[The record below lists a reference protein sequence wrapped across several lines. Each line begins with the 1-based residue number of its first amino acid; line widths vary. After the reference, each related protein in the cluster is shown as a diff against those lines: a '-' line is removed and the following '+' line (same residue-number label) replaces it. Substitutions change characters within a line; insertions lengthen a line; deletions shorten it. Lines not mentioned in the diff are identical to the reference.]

1 MSDISAQP
9 IPDMGALLSSYGAN
23 QANIGQTQAN
33 TAYIQGPQTQQAQ
46 GAAGL
51 ANAQTG
57 LVQQQA
63 AKAGYEVQMIK
74 GAMEAMKNIGPTGK
88 SEQTGDQAPSDPTE
102 VGVAHSLNQKFG
114 FVDPMGPPGLQ
125 QYINATAWIN
135 PAEAQRAEEWR
146 KMLVAR
152 QTQSNQADAN
162 DIFQTA
168 STLSQN
174 GTEHPLTSLLSLK
187 DGSYLKNVGT
197 AIASDPDKSPE
208 EKDAAAKTA
217 IDAAA
222 KYSHQYTGR
231 EITPAG
237 DGFVDKATGMD
248 VHAPKIGLSSE
259 QQVEA
264 NKWLHTPQTMT
275 IDNRTATLTPAQLGI
290 KSPQDLLN
298 NKSAKFSVPPP
309 DDFKA
314 PPTPKPPAGAAG
326 AGSPG
331 QPPGTP
337 PAPGSNPNAPPG
349 QPGSTQ
355 PGPVSPS
362 QARNLPSSQG
372 GVPMPGLNTQ
382 QSDFVKQQPAGFPQ
396 VPGNQQLNPDDQK
409 QRDIYRKQA
418 EDLSKTTNTEYT
430 RAQDSLTQIKRINN
444 LLDTPGLTLGPG
456 SHEYSQV
463 RTILENWTGT
473 PAGQAGAYQVLS
485 KVLNASEM
493 NDLLQQFHTE
503 GAQVRLGAYESR
515 LIMEKLAANPNLTKG
530 AIQQMLQ
537 WQGSDAQYTL
547 DKSKVA
553 GALLQSGKS
562 VANFDKQYGDS
573 FPKQGIVD
581 STVQDIGKRTGQN
594 LKFEG
599 AKGKTYSQDELN
611 TSAQKLGM
619 PAALL
624 QEQLTKAGAI
634 IK

>member
-1 MSDISAQP
+1 MADISAQP
-9 IPDMGALLSSYGAN
+9 IPDMGQLLSSYGN
-23 QANIGQTQAN
+23 QQANIGLTQA
-33 TAYIQGPQTQQAQ
+33 QTGASQAS
-46 GAAGL
+46 AGL
-51 ANAQTG
+51 MGAQTG

-74 GAMEAMKNIGPTGK
+74 GAMDAMKNIGPTGK
-88 SEQTGDQAPSDPTE
+88 SEQTGDQSPADPTE
-102 VGVAHSLNQKFG
+102 VGVAHSLSQKFG

-125 QYINATAWIN
+125 QYINATAWVN

-152 QTQSNQADAN
+152 QTQSNQVDAN

-174 GTEHPLTSLLSLK
+174 GPDHPLTSLLSLK

-197 AIASDPDKSPE
+197 AIASDQTKSPE
-208 EKDAAAKTA
+208 EKDAAARTA

-231 EITPAG
+231 DITPAG
-237 DGFVDKATGMD
+237 DGFVDKTTGMD

-275 IDNRTATLTPAQLGI
+275 IDNRTATLTPFQLGI
-290 KSPQDLLN
+290 KSPQDLQN
-298 NKSAKFSVPPP
+298 NKSAKFSVQPPDGFKAAPPP
-309 DDFKA
+309 KA
-314 PPTPKPPAGAAG
+314 AVPPAGATA
-326 AGSPG
+326 PG
-331 QPPGTP
+331 QPSPAAAGGP
-337 PAPGSNPNAPPG
+337 PAPGSNPSAAPG

-355 PGPVSPS
+355 PGPVSPG
-362 QARNLPSSQG
+362 QARTLPTAQG
-372 GVPMPGLNTQ
+372 GVPMPGLNPQ

-430 RAQDSLTQIKRINN
+430 RAQDSLTQIKRITN

-463 RTILENWTGT
+463 RTVLENWTGT
-473 PAGQAGAYQVLS
+473 PAGQASAYQVLS

-493 NDLLQQFHTE
+493 NDLLQQFHSE

-515 LIMEKLAANPNLTKG
+515 LIMEKLAANPNLTKD
-530 AIQQMLQ
+530 AIKQMLN

-547 DKSKVA
+547 DKTKVA

-562 VANFDKQYGDS
+562 VANFDKQYGDA
-573 FPKQGIVD
+573 FPKQSIVD

-599 AKGKTYSQDELN
+599 AKGKTYSQDEVN
-611 TSAQKLGM
+611 ASAQHLGM

-624 QEQLTKAGAI
+624 QEQLAKAGAT